1 MNEQHESSESNL
13 EFSRVLPFNMETVSP
28 EILLLS
34 RKNNANFLQAI
45 DSKKAVN
52 IAEMMGVSESAISR
66 LKSSGTLGMVCMAL
80 ACAGLKV
87 VPHDA
92 VVYIQPEEFN

>member
-1 MNEQHESSESNL
+1 MIEQVETNDGHL

-28 EILLLS
+28 EILVLS

-66 LKSSGTLGMVCMAL
+66 LKSSGTLSMVCMAL

-92 VVYIQPEEFN
+92 IVSIQPEEFN